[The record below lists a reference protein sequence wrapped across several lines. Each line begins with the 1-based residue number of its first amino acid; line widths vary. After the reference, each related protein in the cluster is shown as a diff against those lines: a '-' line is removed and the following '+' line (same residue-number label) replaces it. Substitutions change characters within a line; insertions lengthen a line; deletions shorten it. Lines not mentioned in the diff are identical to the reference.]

1 VFLAAAEAHRV
12 LLIFG
17 LPWGAFAGSSF
28 VCRWPAA
35 PAPPRRSCGSAG
47 AGSPG
52 PGRRW
57 QKTRKSPR
65 RARRRLSREAGMT
78 QQAVT
83 VLVPEDSAAA
93 SEKPAEPGTD
103 GDEALV
109 AGELLVEEVSIDG
122 MCGVY

>member
-1 VFLAAAEAHRV
+1 
-12 LLIFG
+12 
-17 LPWGAFAGSSF
+17 
-28 VCRWPAA
+28 
-35 PAPPRRSCGSAG
+35 
-47 AGSPG
+47 
-52 PGRRW
+52 
-57 QKTRKSPR
+57 
-65 RARRRLSREAGMT
+65 MT